1 MSDCCVCALRSCRTC
16 LSLLTGTWNAW
27 LRCSP
32 TNVTHR
38 VLRQRFFMLFRT
50 WYWRDV
56 KTVNFFE
63 TSFTV
68 QFLRQRLGVFS
79 PRFGFFSPRW
89 SVLYITTEKEGFP
102 ALASRDVLRACLV
115 VTAFFFSSQNPE
127 QTDLLCRT
135 SRCRLPKI
143 YCIAELCKMSSKY
156 SVTKGNE
163 CVNYAEIYSFLMRE
177 EPRRAT

>member
-50 WYWRDV
+50 SYWRDV

-115 VTAFFFSSQNPE
+115 VTAFFFFLLRTRSR
-127 QTDLLCRT
+127 QTFFVEPADAVYQR
-135 SRCRLPKI
+135 S
-143 YCIAELCKMSSKY
+143 IALR
-156 SVTKGNE
+156 
-163 CVNYAEIYSFLMRE
+163 SFAKWVQSTL
-177 EPRRAT
+177 